1 MNTNVK
7 QASKANTYS
16 LKNFS
21 ILLVEDFEFLQQL
34 IVGML
39 RAFGVGNIIVCSSGE
54 EAQGLLSVMAS
65 TKSADVRMVDIVLV
79 DWMMPEGNGEQLM
92 KWVRNHKSDKVK
104 FMPMVLLSSFAS
116 ETVVRAAR
124 DFGANEALVKPVS
137 GEKMAM
143 RILSVIDHPRPYIK
157 APGFFGP
164 DRRRKE
170 IVWKKP
176 ERRKMEPEKIKV
188 NNEQL

>member
-1 MNTNVK
+1 MNSPVR
-7 QASKANTYS
+7 QASKSNTYS

-21 ILLVEDFEFLQQL
+21 VLLVEDYEFSQQL

-65 TKSADVRMVDIVLV
+65 SKSGDMKMADIILA
-79 DWMMPEGNGEQLM
+79 DWMMPEGSGEQLI
-92 KWVRNHKSDKVK
+92 KWIRNHKSDKIK
-104 FMPMVLLSSFAS
+104 FMPLILISAFTS
-116 ETVVRAAR
+116 ETVVKAAR
-124 DFGANEALVKPVS
+124 DFGANEALVKPLS

-157 APGFFGP
+157 APTYFGP
-164 DRRRKE
+164 DRRRRD
-170 IVWKKP
+170 IVWKNE
-176 ERRKMEPEKIKV
+176 ERRKMEPERIKV

>member
-1 MNTNVK
+1 MNTNVR

-65 TKSADVRMVDIVLV
+65 SKSNDVRMVDIVLV

-92 KWVRNHKSDKVK
+92 KWVRNHKSDKIK
-104 FMPMVLLSSFAS
+104 FMPMVLISSFAS

-143 RILSVIDHPRPYIK
+143 RVLSVIDHPRPYIK

-164 DRRRKE
+164 DRRRKDTG
-170 IVWKKP
+170 WKKP

>member
-1 MNTNVK
+1 MNSNVR
-7 QASKANTYS
+7 QASKSNTYS

-54 EAQGLLSVMAS
+54 EAQGLLSIMAS
-65 TKSADVRMVDIVLV
+65 AKSGDVKMVDIVLV
-79 DWMMPEGNGEQLM
+79 DWMMPEGSGEQLI
-92 KWVRNHKSDKVK
+92 KWVRNHKNDKIK
-104 FMPMVLLSSFAS
+104 FMPLILLSAFTS

-143 RILSVIDHPRPYIK
+143 RVLSVIDHPRPFIK
-157 APGFFGP
+157 APTFFGP
-164 DRRRKE
+164 DRRRKD
-170 IVWKKP
+170 IVWKKE
-176 ERRKMEPEKIKV
+176 ERRRTEPESIKV

>member
-1 MNTNVK
+1 MNSSVR
-7 QASKANTYS
+7 QAGKSNTYS
-16 LKNFS
+16 LKSFN

-54 EAQGLLSVMAS
+54 EAQGLLSVMAAS
-65 TKSADVRMVDIVLV
+65 KSGDVKMVDIVLA
-79 DWMMPEGNGEQLM
+79 DWMMPEGSGEQLI
-92 KWVRNHKSDKVK
+92 KWIRNHKNDKIK
-104 FMPMVLLSSFAS
+104 FMPLVLVSAFAS
-116 ETVVRAAR
+116 EEVVKAAR

-137 GEKMAM
+137 GEKLAT

-157 APGFFGP
+157 APNFFGP
-164 DRRRKE
+164 DRRRKDM
-170 IVWKKP
+170 VWKKD

>member
-1 MNTNVK
+1 MNTNVR
-7 QASKANTYS
+7 QASKSNTYS

-21 ILLVEDFEFLQQL
+21 VLLVEDFEFLQQM

-54 EAQGLLSVMAS
+54 EAKGLLSVMAS
-65 TKSADVRMVDIVLV
+65 TKSNDVRMVDIVLV
-79 DWMMPEGNGEQLM
+79 DWMMPDGSGEQLI
-92 KWVRNHKSDKVK
+92 KWVRNHKSDKIK
-104 FMPMVLLSSFAS
+104 FMPLILLSAFTS
-116 ETVVRAAR
+116 EAVVRAAR
-124 DFGANEALVKPVS
+124 DTGANEALVKPVS
-137 GEKMAM
+137 GEKMAT

-157 APGFFGP
+157 SPGFFGP
-164 DRRRKE
+164 DRRRRE

-176 ERRKMEPEKIKV
+176 ERRKMEPERIKV

>member
-1 MNTNVK
+1 MNTNVR
-7 QASKANTYS
+7 QASKSNTYS

-54 EAQGLLSVMAS
+54 EAQGLLSIMAS
-65 TKSADVRMVDIVLV
+65 AKSGDVKMVDIVLV
-79 DWMMPEGNGEQLM
+79 DWMMPEGSGEQLI
-92 KWVRNHKSDKVK
+92 KWIRNHKNDKVK
-104 FMPMVLLSSFAS
+104 FMPLVLLSSFTS
-116 ETVVRAAR
+116 ESVVRAAR

-137 GEKMAM
+137 GEKMAT
-143 RILSVIDHPRPYIK
+143 RILSVIDHPRPFIK
-157 APGFFGP
+157 APTFFGP
-164 DRRRKE
+164 DRRRRE

-176 ERRKMEPEKIKV
+176 ERRKTEPESIKV

>member
-65 TKSADVRMVDIVLV
+65 TKSNDVRMVDIVLV
-79 DWMMPEGNGEQLM
+79 DWMMPEGSGEQLLR
-92 KWVRNHKSDKVK
+92 WVRNHKSDKVK

-164 DRRRKE
+164 DRRRKDM
-170 IVWKKP
+170 VWKKE